1 MLQIYMIFFS
11 FLSLDEKYHLQ
22 NYPPITSDQPQHG
35 QHFVL
40 NHYKSNDHQS
50 NSSQHEKF
58 QVDEPNNNHKNN
70 SSASSFDDIDYD
82 ESIQNHDSKDSQL
95 LKKMSSD
102 SENLKYEKNFSNR
115 NHFEDHQSEFNG
127 SMQVNDDY
135 RILNINDRKINEDVN
150 SGGMNYASSEEM
162 IQNAASSDH
171 GEKLGSG
178 SEDEGVK
185 RK

>member
-1 MLQIYMIFFS
+1 
-11 FLSLDEKYHLQ
+11 
-22 NYPPITSDQPQHG
+22 
-35 QHFVL
+35 
-40 NHYKSNDHQS
+40 
-50 NSSQHEKF
+50 
-58 QVDEPNNNHKNN
+58 
-70 SSASSFDDIDYD
+70 
-82 ESIQNHDSKDSQL
+82 
-95 LKKMSSD
+95 MSSD
-102 SENLKYEKNFSNR
+102 AENLKYEKNFSNR